1 MLVRV
6 VRPGRVRIEGE
17 GPRKGMMPVTGDA
30 WLSRGNFYKDQA
42 QRCCRSSAESVDWT
56 VRQFRRSDGPKG
68 NHMTTMEIAKKLV
81 ELCKQGKNA
90 EALDTLFA
98 DDVVSVEAVAMPGAQ
113 QEAKGLAAVKAKGEW
128 WVNNHEVHSASVTG
142 PWPHGDR
149 FIVGFEFDVT
159 NKPSGKR
166 MKMAEAALYTV
177 RNGKVVREEFFYD
190 AGM

>member
-1 MLVRV
+1 
-6 VRPGRVRIEGE
+6 
-17 GPRKGMMPVTGDA
+17 
-30 WLSRGNFYKDQA
+30 
-42 QRCCRSSAESVDWT
+42 
-56 VRQFRRSDGPKG
+56 
-68 NHMTTMEIAKKLV
+68 MTTMEIARKLV

-98 DDVVSVEAVAMPGAQ
+98 DDVVSVEAVAMPGGAA
-113 QEAKGLAAVKAKGEW
+113 QEAKGLAAVRAKGEW

-177 RNGKVVREEFFYD
+177 RNGKIVREEFFYD

>member
-1 MLVRV
+1 
-6 VRPGRVRIEGE
+6 
-17 GPRKGMMPVTGDA
+17 
-30 WLSRGNFYKDQA
+30 
-42 QRCCRSSAESVDWT
+42 
-56 VRQFRRSDGPKG
+56 
-68 NHMTTMEIAKKLV
+68 MTTMEIAKKLV

-98 DDVVSVEAVAMPGAQ
+98 DEVVSVEAVAMPGAQ
-113 QEAKGLAAVKAKGEW
+113 QEVKGLAAVRAKGEW
-128 WVNNHEVHSASVTG
+128 WVNNHEVHSSSVTG

-166 MKMAEAALYTV
+166 MQMAEAALYTV